1 MDDLSH
7 TKNPHYCNSEG
18 IYETYYSSFLLK
30 IFIDKI

>member
-1 MDDLSH
+1 MILAIL
-7 TKNPHYCNSEG
+7 KNPHYCNIEG